1 MVLAVDFNSKQ
12 QRFLTSFGLVFFFG
26 LQKDPAALVFVSLD
40 SEVYTKQKN
49 GR

>member
-12 QRFLTSFGLVFFFG
+12 QRFLTSFGLVFFFS
-26 LQKDPAALVFVSLD
+26 LQKDPSALESFTLD
-40 SEVYTKQKN
+40 FIINTKHGN